1 MACCDQP
8 NMHEQDVWYRNVRA
22 GASVMSFASE
32 QEALQF
38 LNRNI
43 DDLPPS
49 TQQIYAAL
57 AFRRERAES

>member
-8 NMHEQDVWYRNVRA
+8 NMNEQDVWYRNVRA
-22 GASVMSFASE
+22 GASVMSFGSE

-38 LNRNI
+38 LSRNI

-49 TQQIYAAL
+49 TQQIYVAL
-57 AFRRERAES
+57 QFRRDNAES